1 VSHALEGGS
10 TPLDGTPRRN
20 RVNRMK
26 RKTAAAIGRL
36 GGTSRSDSKLAAARA
51 NGRLGGRP
59 RSRAKRCA
67 CGAMTAACAAV
78 RCHYCQ
84 PPERGAGTKLVSA
97 F

>member
-1 VSHALEGGS
+1 
-10 TPLDGTPRRN
+10 
-20 RVNRMK
+20 MK

-51 NGRLGGRP
+51 NGRFGGRP
-59 RSRAKRCA
+59 RSRDKRCP

-78 RCHYCQ
+78 RCHYCH
-84 PPERGAGTKLVSA
+84 PPELGAGPQLLSA

>member
-1 VSHALEGGS
+1 M
-10 TPLDGTPRRN
+10 
-20 RVNRMK
+20 NRMK
-26 RKTAAAIGRL
+26 RKTAATIGRV

-59 RSRAKRCA
+59 RSRAKRCP

-84 PPERGAGTKLVSA
+84 PPELSAGLELVSA